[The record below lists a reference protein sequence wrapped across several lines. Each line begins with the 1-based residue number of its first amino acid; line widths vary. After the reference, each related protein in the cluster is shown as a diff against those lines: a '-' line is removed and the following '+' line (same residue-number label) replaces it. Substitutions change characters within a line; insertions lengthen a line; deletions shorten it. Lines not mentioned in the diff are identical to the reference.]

1 MNSPKKLVIIVP
13 CYNEEEILPRTNNI
27 LTDILKKMIEDKLVS
42 TDSYICY
49 VNDGSK
55 DNSWNLILDYINEN
69 KLVKGLSFSKNYGH
83 QSAMLA
89 GLSQCEADMYIT
101 IDADLQ
107 DDPNAIVDMVQ
118 KHYDGAEIV
127 YGVRKSRDTDSFF
140 KRNTAKLF
148 YKIMRFF
155 GSQTIENSAEY
166 RLISKRI

>member
-140 KRNTAKLF
+140 KRNTA
-148 YKIMRFF
+148 
-155 GSQTIENSAEY
+155 
-166 RLISKRI
+166 